1 MTVNVMR
8 GRRPATGSAGA
19 ATPGWAPLAVMLTG
33 TFMIVLDFFI
43 VNVAIPSMQ
52 RHLHASAAGVEW
64 VVTAYGLTYGVGLI
78 TGGRL
83 GDRYGRRR
91 MFMLGL
97 AVFTLASLACGLA
110 TNIEMLNVSRAIQG
124 LGAAVA
130 GPQTLAMI
138 GLTYAGRQRVTAV
151 TAYGVSLGLA
161 AVLGQ
166 LFGGVLIQANLL
178 GLDWRSCFLVNL
190 PVGVIALA
198 AARRVLTESR
208 APAGDSIDLVGTVLV
223 TAGLVAVILPLV
235 DGRQAHWPVWAWA
248 LLAAAGPIL
257 AGFAGHQTWRRRH
270 GKTPLV
276 DLSVLADRT
285 VGAGLVATGVFYAAM
300 ASFFVVLALYLQEGR
315 GLSALGSGA
324 VFTVVG
330 AGYLA
335 ASMVPQS
342 VMGRLGR
349 QWPALGGVVMAAGY
363 VALALT
369 SARPAAHQADTGG
382 SAPERAAAAA
392 PAAGHRDRHGHAD
405 RAADRDRAGPGGTGT
420 SRHGLRPAGHHRA
433 ARQLDR
439 GGGDRGGVLQRAA
452 RRLRPRLPGQPDPA
466 GRAAAG
472 RDRRDPVRPP
482 DPPGRTRPRPA
493 NRSRPAKPSQ
503 GVSTAL
509 MIPSARR
516 SKAS

>member
-8 GRRPATGSAGA
+8 GRRPATGDAGA
-19 ATPGWAPLAVMLTG
+19 TTPGWAPLAVMLTG

-52 RHLHASAAGVEW
+52 RQLHASAAGVEW

-124 LGAAVA
+124 LGAAIA

-166 LFGGVLIQANLL
+166 LFGGVLIQANLF

-198 AARRVLTESR
+198 ASRQVLTESR

-235 DGRQAHWPVWAWA
+235 DGRQAHWPAWSWA

-300 ASFFVVLALYLQEGR
+300 ASFFVVLGLYLQEGR

-324 VFTVVG
+324 VFTVIG
-330 AGYLA
+330 AGYLG

-363 VALALT
+363 VALALASHVGQASHIGHT
-369 SARPAAHQADTGG
+369 GHTAGSTLPLLLPLLVTGIGMGMLTAPLTGIVLTRVAPEQAGTVSGLQATTVQLGNSIGVAVIGVVFFSALPGGFGHAFQLSLIPLAALPLAATIAIQFVPRTGPAATRPNPTG
-382 SAPERAAAAA
+382 
-392 PAAGHRDRHGHAD
+392 PAATSDEV
-405 RAADRDRAGPGGTGT
+405 RASA
-420 SRHGLRPAGHHRA
+420 
-433 ARQLDR
+433 
-439 GGGDRGGVLQRAA
+439 
-452 RRLRPRLPGQPDPA
+452 QP
-466 GRAAAG
+466 
-472 RDRRDPVRPP
+472 
-482 DPPGRTRPRPA
+482 
-493 NRSRPAKPSQ
+493 
-503 GVSTAL
+503 
-509 MIPSARR
+509 
-516 SKAS
+516 

>member
-52 RHLHASAAGVEW
+52 RHLQASAAGVEW

-110 TNIEMLNVSRAIQG
+110 TNVEMLIVSRAIQG

-166 LFGGVLIQANLL
+166 LFGGLLIQANVL

-198 AARRVLTESR
+198 AARRLLTESR

-285 VGAGLVATGVFYAAM
+285 VGAGLVATGLFYAAM

-363 VALALT
+363 LALALT
-369 SARPAAHQADTGG
+369 SGQAGAHQQAGAHLQAGAHQAAAHSSVLPLLLPLLVTGIGMGMLTAPLTGIVLARVAPEQAGTVSGLQATTVQLGNSIGVAVIGVVFFSALPGGFGHAFQVSLIPLAALPLAATAAIQFVPRARPAA
-382 SAPERAAAAA
+382 PRPNP
-392 PAAGHRDRHGHAD
+392 PAA
-405 RAADRDRAGPGGTGT
+405 
-420 SRHGLRPAGHHRA
+420 
-433 ARQLDR
+433 
-439 GGGDRGGVLQRAA
+439 
-452 RRLRPRLPGQPDPA
+452 PGQPDQV
-466 GRAAAG
+466 RA
-472 RDRRDPVRPP
+472 
-482 DPPGRTRPRPA
+482 
-493 NRSRPAKPSQ
+493 
-503 GVSTAL
+503 
-509 MIPSARR
+509 SAQP
-516 SKAS
+516 

>member
-1 MTVNVMR
+1 MTVNAIG
-8 GRRPATGSAGA
+8 GRRPATSNGETAGR
-19 ATPGWAPLAVMLTG
+19 PSWAPLAVMLTG
-33 TFMIVLDFFI
+33 TFMVVLDFFI

-52 RHLHASAAGVEW
+52 RQLHASAAGVEW

-91 MFMLGL
+91 MFALGL
-97 AVFTLASLACGLA
+97 AIFTVASLACGLA
-110 TNIEMLNVSRAIQG
+110 TNIEILNVSRAIQG
-124 LGAAVA
+124 LGAALA

-138 GLTYAGRQRVTAV
+138 GVTYAGRQRVTAV

-166 LFGGVLIQANLL
+166 LFGGVLIQADIF

-190 PVGVIALA
+190 PVGVAALVA
-198 AARRVLTESR
+198 APRLLTESR
-208 APAGDSIDLVGTVLV
+208 GAVRDRIDLAGTVLV
-223 TAGLVAVILPLV
+223 TLGLIAVVLPLV

-248 LLAAAGPIL
+248 MLAAAGPVL
-257 AGFAGHQTWRRRH
+257 AGFAAHQTWRRRR
-270 GKTPLV
+270 GRTPLV

-285 VGAGLVATGVFYAAM
+285 VGAGLAATGVFYAAM

-330 AGYLA
+330 VGYLA

-363 VALALT
+363 VALTVT
-369 SARPAAHQADTGG
+369 SG
-382 SAPERAAAAA
+382 SAGPHQGSVLPLLLPLLVTGIGMGMLTAPLTGIVLARVAPEQAGTVAGLQATTVQLGNSIGVAVIGMVFFNAAGGGFGHAFRISLIPLAALPLAAAAA
-392 PAAGHRDRHGHAD
+392 I
-405 RAADRDRAGPGGTGT
+405 
-420 SRHGLRPAGHHRA
+420 
-433 ARQLDR
+433 QF
-439 GGGDRGGVLQRAA
+439 V
-452 RRLRPRLPGQPDPA
+452 
-466 GRAAAG
+466 
-472 RDRRDPVRPP
+472 
-482 DPPGRTRPRPA
+482 PRPA
-493 NRSRPAKPSQ
+493 ETQADQAQAKVRDSVQP
-503 GVSTAL
+503 
-509 MIPSARR
+509 
-516 SKAS
+516 

>member
-19 ATPGWAPLAVMLTG
+19 ATRGWAPLAVLLVG

-43 VNVAIPSMQ
+43 VNVALPSMQ

-91 MFMLGL
+91 MFALGL
-97 AVFTLASLACGLA
+97 AIFTVASLACGLA
-110 TNIEMLNVSRAIQG
+110 TNIEILNVSRAVQG
-124 LGAAVA
+124 LGAALA

-138 GLTYAGRQRVTAV
+138 GVTYAGRQRVTAV

-166 LFGGVLIQANLL
+166 LFGGVLIQADIV

-190 PVGVIALA
+190 PVGVAALVA
-198 AARRVLTESR
+198 APRVLTESR
-208 APAGDSIDLVGTVLV
+208 GSVRDRIDLAGTVLV
-223 TAGLVAVILPLV
+223 TLGLIAVILPLV

-248 LLAAAGPIL
+248 MLAAAGPVL
-257 AGFAGHQTWRRRH
+257 AGFAVHQTWRRCR
-270 GKTPLV
+270 GRTPLV

-285 VGAGLVATGVFYAAM
+285 VGAGRAATGVFYAAM

-330 AGYLA
+330 VGYLA

-342 VMGRLGR
+342 VMGRLGG
-349 QWPALGGVVMAAGY
+349 PAPAPGGGGVSGGVCFNPLHSGSGHAFQISLIPLAAPP
-363 VALALT
+363 L
-369 SARPAAHQADTGG
+369 
-382 SAPERAAAAA
+382 AAAVAI
-392 PAAGHRDRHGHAD
+392 
-405 RAADRDRAGPGGTGT
+405 
-420 SRHGLRPAGHHRA
+420 
-433 ARQLDR
+433 QF
-439 GGGDRGGVLQRAA
+439 V
-452 RRLRPRLPGQPDPA
+452 
-466 GRAAAG
+466 
-472 RDRRDPVRPP
+472 
-482 DPPGRTRPRPA
+482 PRPA
-493 NRSRPAKPSQ
+493 ETR
-503 GVSTAL
+503 
-509 MIPSARR
+509 
-516 SKAS
+516 

>member
-1 MTVNVMR
+1 MTVKSIGGDAIG
-8 GRRPATGSAGA
+8 GRRPATSNGETAGR
-19 ATPGWAPLAVMLTG
+19 PSWAPLAVMLTG

-43 VNVAIPSMQ
+43 VNVALPSMQ
-52 RHLHASAAGVEW
+52 RQLHASAAGVEW

-91 MFMLGL
+91 MFALGL
-97 AVFTLASLACGLA
+97 AIFTVASLACGLA
-110 TNIEMLNVSRAIQG
+110 TNIEILNVSRAIQG
-124 LGAAVA
+124 LGAALA

-138 GLTYAGRQRVTAV
+138 GVTYAGRQRVTAV

-166 LFGGVLIQANLL
+166 LFGGVLIQADIL

-190 PVGVIALA
+190 PVGVAALVA
-198 AARRVLTESR
+198 APRLLTESR
-208 APAGDSIDLVGTVLV
+208 GAVRDRIDLAGTVLV
-223 TAGLVAVILPLV
+223 TLGLIAVVLPLV

-248 LLAAAGPIL
+248 MLAAAGPVL
-257 AGFAGHQTWRRRH
+257 AGFAAHQTWRRRR
-270 GKTPLV
+270 GRTPLV

-285 VGAGLVATGVFYAAM
+285 VGAGLAATGVFYAAM

-330 AGYLA
+330 VGYLA

-363 VALALT
+363 LLLALT
-369 SARPAAHQADTGG
+369 AAGHGSVAPLLLPLLVTGIGMGMLTAPLTGIVLARV
-382 SAPERAAAAA
+382 APEQAGTVAGLQATTVQLGNSIGVAVIGMVFFNAAGGGFGHAFQISLIPLAALPLAAAAA
-392 PAAGHRDRHGHAD
+392 I
-405 RAADRDRAGPGGTGT
+405 
-420 SRHGLRPAGHHRA
+420 
-433 ARQLDR
+433 QF
-439 GGGDRGGVLQRAA
+439 V
-452 RRLRPRLPGQPDPA
+452 
-466 GRAAAG
+466 
-472 RDRRDPVRPP
+472 
-482 DPPGRTRPRPA
+482 PRPA
-493 NRSRPAKPSQ
+493 ETQADQAQAKVRDSVQP
-503 GVSTAL
+503 
-509 MIPSARR
+509 
-516 SKAS
+516 

>member
-52 RHLHASAAGVEW
+52 RQLHASAAGVEW

-110 TNIEMLNVSRAIQG
+110 TSIEMLNVSRAIQG

-166 LFGGVLIQANLL
+166 LFGGVLIQANVL

-223 TAGLVAVILPLV
+223 TAALVAVILPLV

-257 AGFAGHQTWRRRH
+257 AGFAGHQIWRRRH

-285 VGAGLVATGVFYAAM
+285 VGAALVATGVFYAAM
-300 ASFFVVLALYLQEGR
+300 ASFFVILALYLQEGR

-330 AGYLA
+330 VGYLA

-369 SARPAAHQADTGG
+369 SGQAGAHQQAGAHHSVLPLLLPLLVTGIGMGMLTAPLTGIVLARVAPEQAGTVSGLQATTVQLGNSIGVAVIGVVFFSALHGGFGHAFQVSLIPLAALPLAATAAIQFVPRARPD
-382 SAPERAAAAA
+382 APGA
-392 PAAGHRDRHGHAD
+392 PAEP
-405 RAADRDRAGPGGTGT
+405 AGP
-420 SRHGLRPAGHHRA
+420 AEVRA
-433 ARQLDR
+433 SA
-439 GGGDRGGVLQRAA
+439 
-452 RRLRPRLPGQPDPA
+452 QP
-466 GRAAAG
+466 
-472 RDRRDPVRPP
+472 
-482 DPPGRTRPRPA
+482 
-493 NRSRPAKPSQ
+493 
-503 GVSTAL
+503 
-509 MIPSARR
+509 
-516 SKAS
+516 

>member
-8 GRRPATGSAGA
+8 GRRPATGDAGA
-19 ATPGWAPLAVMLTG
+19 TTPGWAPLAVMLTG

-52 RHLHASAAGVEW
+52 RQLHASAAGVEW

-124 LGAAVA
+124 LGAAIA

-166 LFGGVLIQANLL
+166 LFGGVLIQANLF

-198 AARRVLTESR
+198 AARQVLTESR

-235 DGRQAHWPVWAWA
+235 DGRQAQWPAWSWA

-300 ASFFVVLALYLQEGR
+300 ASFFVVLGLYLQEGR

-324 VFTVVG
+324 VFTVIG
-330 AGYLA
+330 AGYLG

-363 VALALT
+363 VALALASHVGQASHVVHT
-369 SARPAAHQADTGG
+369 GHTAGSTLPLLLPLLVTGIGMGMLTAPLTGIVLARVAPEQAGTVSGLQATTVQLGNSIGVAVIGVVFFSALPGGFGHAFQLSLIPLAALPLAATIAIQFVPRTGPAATRPNPTG
-382 SAPERAAAAA
+382 PPAA
-392 PAAGHRDRHGHAD
+392 PDEV
-405 RAADRDRAGPGGTGT
+405 RASA
-420 SRHGLRPAGHHRA
+420 
-433 ARQLDR
+433 
-439 GGGDRGGVLQRAA
+439 
-452 RRLRPRLPGQPDPA
+452 QP
-466 GRAAAG
+466 
-472 RDRRDPVRPP
+472 
-482 DPPGRTRPRPA
+482 
-493 NRSRPAKPSQ
+493 
-503 GVSTAL
+503 
-509 MIPSARR
+509 
-516 SKAS
+516 

>member
-52 RHLHASAAGVEW
+52 RELHASSAGVEW
-64 VVTAYGLTYGVGLI
+64 VITAYGLTYGVGLI

-97 AVFTLASLACGLA
+97 AVFTLASLACGTA
-110 TNIEMLNVSRAIQG
+110 GNVEVLNVARAIQG
-124 LGAAVA
+124 LGAAIA

-138 GLTYAGRQRVTAV
+138 GVTYAGRQRVTAI

-166 LFGGVLIQANLL
+166 LFGGVLIRADVL

-190 PVGVIALA
+190 PVGVVALA
-198 AARRVLTESR
+198 AARRLITESR
-208 APAGDSIDLVGTVLV
+208 APSGARIDLVGTILV
-223 TAGLVAVILPLV
+223 TAGLIAVILPLV
-235 DGRQAHWPVWAWA
+235 DGRQAHWPAWSWAC
-248 LLAAAGPIL
+248 LAAAGPIL
-257 AGFAGHQTWRRRH
+257 AGFFTHQAWRRRH

-276 DLSVLADRT
+276 DLSVLANRT

-335 ASMVPQS
+335 ASMVGPARTARLLLPLLVAGIGMGMLTAPLTGIVLAQVAPDQAGTVSGLQS
-342 VMGRLGR
+342 TVVQLGNSIGV
-349 QWPALGGVVMAAGY
+349 AVVGVVFFGALTGGHGARPQGIPHAFQVSLIPLAALPLAA
-363 VALALT
+363 ALAIQFVP
-369 SARPAAHQADTGG
+369 R
-382 SAPERAAAAA
+382 
-392 PAAGHRDRHGHAD
+392 
-405 RAADRDRAGPGGTGT
+405 
-420 SRHGLRPAGHHRA
+420 LRPAG
-433 ARQLDR
+433 
-439 GGGDRGGVLQRAA
+439 
-452 RRLRPRLPGQPDPA
+452 PSE
-466 GRAAAG
+466 
-472 RDRRDPVRPP
+472 PVGPP
-482 DPPGRTRPRPA
+482 E
-493 NRSRPAKPSQ
+493 
-503 GVSTAL
+503 
-509 MIPSARR
+509 
-516 SKAS
+516 

>member
-1 MTVNVMR
+1 
-8 GRRPATGSAGA
+8 
-19 ATPGWAPLAVMLTG
+19 MLTG

-52 RHLHASAAGVEW
+52 RQLHASAAGVEW

-91 MFMLGL
+91 MFALGL
-97 AVFTLASLACGLA
+97 AIFTVASLACGLA
-110 TNIEMLNVSRAIQG
+110 ANVEILNLSRALQG
-124 LGAAVA
+124 LGAALA

-138 GLTYAGRQRVTAV
+138 GVTYAGRQRVTAV

-166 LFGGVLIQANLL
+166 LFGGLLIQANLF

-190 PVGVIALA
+190 PVGVAALVVA
-198 AARRVLTESR
+198 PRVLAESR
-208 APAGDSIDLVGTVLV
+208 GAASDRIDLAGTTLI
-223 TAGLVAVILPLV
+223 TAGLVAVVLPLV

-248 LLAAAGPIL
+248 MLAAAGPIL

-270 GKTPLV
+270 GRTPLV
-276 DLSVLADRT
+276 DLSVLADRA
-285 VGAGLVATGVFYAAM
+285 VSAGLIATGVFYAAM

-335 ASMVPQS
+335 ASMVGPAMTS
-342 VMGRLGR
+342 RLGR

-363 VALALT
+363 AALALT
-369 SARPAAHQADTGG
+369 AGPAGQHHGSTLPLLLPLLVAGIGMGMLTAPLTGIVLAQVAPGQAGTVSGLQSTVVQLGNSIGVAVIGLLFFNAAGGGIAHAFQVSLIPLA
-382 SAPERAAAAA
+382 ALPLAAAVAVQFV
-392 PAAGHRDRHGHAD
+392 P
-405 RAADRDRAGPGGTGT
+405 
-420 SRHGLRPAGHHRA
+420 
-433 ARQLDR
+433 
-439 GGGDRGGVLQRAA
+439 
-452 RRLRPRLPGQPDPA
+452 RLRTQL
-466 GRAAAG
+466 RA
-472 RDRRDPVRPP
+472 
-482 DPPGRTRPRPA
+482 
-493 NRSRPAKPSQ
+493 
-503 GVSTAL
+503 
-509 MIPSARR
+509 
-516 SKAS
+516 

>member
-1 MTVNVMR
+1 MTVKPMSGKPMSGRSIGGNAIG
-8 GRRPATGSAGA
+8 GRRPATGNGETAGR
-19 ATPGWAPLAVMLTG
+19 PSWAPLAVMLTG

-52 RHLHASAAGVEW
+52 RQLHASAAGVEW

-91 MFMLGL
+91 MFALGL
-97 AVFTLASLACGLA
+97 AIFTVASLACGLA
-110 TNIEMLNVSRAIQG
+110 TNIEVLNVSRAIQG
-124 LGAAVA
+124 LGAALA

-138 GLTYAGRQRVTAV
+138 GVTYAGRQRVTAV

-166 LFGGVLIQANLL
+166 LFGGVLIQADIF

-190 PVGVIALA
+190 PVGVAALVA
-198 AARRVLTESR
+198 APKFLTESR
-208 APAGDSIDLVGTVLV
+208 GAARDRIDLAGTVLV
-223 TAGLVAVILPLV
+223 TLGLVAVILPLV
-235 DGRQAHWPVWAWA
+235 DGRQAHWPAWSWAM
-248 LLAAAGPIL
+248 LATAGPIL
-257 AGFAGHQTWRRRH
+257 GGFAAHQAWRRRH
-270 GKTPLV
+270 AKTPLV

-285 VGAGLVATGVFYAAM
+285 VGAGLAATGVFYAAM

-330 AGYLA
+330 FGYLG

-363 VALALT
+363 VLLALT
-369 SARPAAHQADTGG
+369 AGGHGGAAPLLLPLLVTGIGMGMLTAPLTGIVLAQVAPDQAGTVSGLQSTVVQLGNSIGVAVIGLVFFNALHGG
-382 SAPERAAAAA
+382 FPHAFRVSLIPLAALPLAAAVAI
-392 PAAGHRDRHGHAD
+392 
-405 RAADRDRAGPGGTGT
+405 
-420 SRHGLRPAGHHRA
+420 
-433 ARQLDR
+433 QF
-439 GGGDRGGVLQRAA
+439 V
-452 RRLRPRLPGQPDPA
+452 
-466 GRAAAG
+466 
-472 RDRRDPVRPP
+472 
-482 DPPGRTRPRPA
+482 PRPA
-493 NRSRPAKPSQ
+493 PVRE
-503 GVSTAL
+503 
-509 MIPSARR
+509 
-516 SKAS
+516 

>member
-43 VNVAIPSMQ
+43 VNVALPSMQ
-52 RHLHASAAGVEW
+52 RQLHASAAGVEW

-124 LGAAVA
+124 FGAAIA

-166 LFGGVLIQANLL
+166 LFGGVLIQANVL

-190 PVGVIALA
+190 PVGVVALA

-257 AGFAGHQTWRRRH
+257 AGFAGHQIWRRRR

-363 VALALT
+363 VALALASGT
-369 SARPAAHQADTGG
+369 NSGPAGAHQAAAHQSALPLLLPLLVTGIG
-382 SAPERAAAAA
+382 MGMLTAPLTGIVLARVAPERAGTVSGLQATTVQLGNSIGVAVIGVVFFSALH
-392 PAAGHRDRHGHAD
+392 GGFGHAFQVSLIPL
-405 RAADRDRAGPGGTGT
+405 AALP
-420 SRHGLRPAGHHRA
+420 LA
-433 ARQLDR
+433 ATVAIQF
-439 GGGDRGGVLQRAA
+439 V
-452 RRLRPRLPGQPDPA
+452 P
-466 GRAAAG
+466 
-472 RDRRDPVRPP
+472 
-482 DPPGRTRPRPA
+482 
-493 NRSRPAKPSQ
+493 RSRPDETPSQ
-503 GVSTAL
+503 APAEPAGPAGVRA
-509 MIPSARR
+509 SAQP
-516 SKAS
+516 